1 MGKTLQKKKGFS
13 LPHVYAVILILML
26 VVAIMTYVV
35 PAGSYV
41 RVDNAVD
48 PDSFTYAEQ
57 TPVGFLGF
65 FTAIHQGVV
74 ESSSIIGTVLLIS
87 GCIQIIQYTGAFSAG
102 IQTQIRKANGK
113 GLAMVILFF
122 TLFTGLGVIGYLDA
136 LYPFYPII
144 ISLFI
149 TLGYDKMVGTAIILL
164 STAVGFTCGMVNPY
178 TTGVAQTLVGLPMY
192 SGIGFRAVGLVI
204 FYVIA
209 LFFLT
214 RYCIKIKKD
223 PKNSVMGENYIQEQT
238 APMEFEE
245 GLQFTAGRI
254 VIILAFL
261 VTIVISV
268 VGSLLWKWD
277 LPEITAIYFPV
288 TILAVIISRTNVS
301 QACVEFGKGMA
312 GVVAPTMVIGL
323 SRAVSVILT
332 EGNITDTIIH
342 AMADVLDGKSPV
354 ITLLVVYV
362 FVTAFNFFVGSG
374 SGKAVVLMPILQPMG
389 QVLGINQQVMVLAYQ
404 YGDGF
409 TNTFWPTSALL
420 ALSLCDMDYGHWFK
434 FAWKIYVCLIAAGFA
449 LVVVANQIGY
459 GPF

>member
-26 VVAIMTYVV
+26 LVAIMTYVV

-74 ESSSIIGTVLLIS
+74 ESSSIIGAVLLIS

-102 IQTQIRKANGK
+102 IQTLICKANGK

-223 PKNSVMGENYIQEQT
+223 PKNSVMGENYLQEQT

-268 VGSLLWKWD
+268 VGSLLWKWG

>member
-26 VVAIMTYVV
+26 LVAIMTYVV

-74 ESSSIIGTVLLIS
+74 ESSSILGTVLLIS

-102 IQTQIRKANGK
+102 IQTLIRKANGK

-223 PKNSVMGENYIQEQT
+223 PKNSVMGENYLQEQT

-268 VGSLLWKWD
+268 VGSLLWKWG

>member
-26 VVAIMTYVV
+26 LVAIMTYVV

-65 FTAIHQGVV
+65 FTATHQGVV
-74 ESSSIIGTVLLIS
+74 ESSSIIGAVLLIS

-102 IQTQIRKANGK
+102 IQTLIRKANGK

-223 PKNSVMGENYIQEQT
+223 PKNSVMGENYLQEQT

-254 VIILAFL
+254 IIILAFL

-268 VGSLLWKWD
+268 VGSLLWKWG

>member
-26 VVAIMTYVV
+26 LVAIMTYVV

-74 ESSSIIGTVLLIS
+74 ESSSIIGAVLLIS

-102 IQTQIRKANGK
+102 IQTLIRKANGK

-192 SGIGFRAVGLVI
+192 SGTGFRAVGLVI

-223 PKNSVMGENYIQEQT
+223 PKNSVMGENYLQEQT

-254 VIILAFL
+254 IIILAFL

-268 VGSLLWKWD
+268 VGSLLWKWG

>member
-26 VVAIMTYVV
+26 LVAIMTYVV

-102 IQTQIRKANGK
+102 IQTLIRKANGK

-223 PKNSVMGENYIQEQT
+223 PKNSVMGENYLQEQT

>member
-26 VVAIMTYVV
+26 LVAIMTYVV

-74 ESSSIIGTVLLIS
+74 ESSSIIGAVLLIS

-102 IQTQIRKANGK
+102 IQTLIRKANGK

-223 PKNSVMGENYIQEQT
+223 PKNSVMGENYLQEQT

>member
-26 VVAIMTYVV
+26 LVAIMTYVV

-102 IQTQIRKANGK
+102 IQTLIRKANGK

>member
-26 VVAIMTYVV
+26 LVAIMTYVV

-74 ESSSIIGTVLLIS
+74 ESSSIIGAVLLIS

-102 IQTQIRKANGK
+102 IQTLIRKANGK

-223 PKNSVMGENYIQEQT
+223 PKNSVMSENYLQEQT

-268 VGSLLWKWD
+268 VGSLLWKWG

>member
-26 VVAIMTYVV
+26 LVAIMTYVV

-102 IQTQIRKANGK
+102 IQTLIRKANGK

-409 TNTFWPTSALL
+409 TNTFWPTASLL
-420 ALSLCDMDYGHWFK
+420 QLSLCGMDYGHWFK
-434 FAWKIYVCLIAAGFA
+434 FAWKIYACLIAAGFI
-449 LVVVANQIGY
+449 LIVIANQIGY